1 MKVSAVV
8 SALNEEKTIQQVIDA
23 LLKSEHISEVI
34 VINDGS
40 TDRTPQI
47 CRSYG
52 SKIIF
57 LDFEKNR
64 GMGYAMAQGLKRAN
78 SDIVAFFDAD
88 LLGLNDRDI
97 GELIKPLIESGR
109 IRAVLGHCY
118 RPDQQNGVWRLYHGF
133 LMKAGAQL
141 TGQRAYYREDIL
153 PYASEME
160 KAKRGAVIV
169 LNSQFTK
176 DQIRIFQMKDVTIVG
191 KEHKMP
197 LHKAIIDYAKEF
209 LEFWKGYRLRG

>member
-1 MKVSAVV
+1 LNVSAVV

-23 LLKSEHISEVI
+23 LLKSKHISEVI

-40 TDRTPQI
+40 TDTTPQI

-64 GMGYAMAQGLKRAN
+64 GMGYAMAQGLKRAT

-88 LLGLNDRDI
+88 LLGLNDGDI
-97 GELIKPLIESGR
+97 GQLIEPLLKPGR

-118 RPDQQNGVWRLYHGF
+118 RPEQERGIWRLYHRF

-153 PYASEME
+153 PHAGEME

-169 LNSQFTK
+169 LNSQFK
-176 DQIRIFQMKDVTIVG
+176 RDQIHIFQMKGVTIVG

-209 LEFWKGYRLRG
+209 VEFWRGYRLTE